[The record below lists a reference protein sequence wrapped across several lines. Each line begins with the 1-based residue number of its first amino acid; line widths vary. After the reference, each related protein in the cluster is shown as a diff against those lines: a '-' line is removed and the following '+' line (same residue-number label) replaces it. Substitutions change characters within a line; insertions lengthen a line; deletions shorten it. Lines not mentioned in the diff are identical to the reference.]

1 MPKTLNPSGAP
12 KYEFLFLTTSNTK
25 YLPTETLELT
35 HRVSAHSVL
44 LVHEVMVGDHKQA
57 LQHFL

>member
-1 MPKTLNPSGAP
+1 MPKILNPSGAP

-35 HRVSAHSVL
+35 HQVSAHNVL
-44 LVHEVMVGDHKQA
+44 LVHEVMVEGRKQA
-57 LQHFL
+57 LHHLL